1 MSMNIKNI
9 LTYFITGGI
18 VSTLIIVLEESGLR
32 LWSSLATLM
41 PVFTLISYLFIGQLK
56 GGKALS
62 QHAWLVLIG
71 TLVSW
76 VPYMITIALLSPHM
90 SSNKTIGIG
99 LAIFFILATVY
110 LLIVNHYN
118 LFQ

>member
-1 MSMNIKNI
+1 MDFKNI
-9 LTYFITGGI
+9 FIYFITGGI
-18 VSTLIIVLEESGLR
+18 VTTLIVTLEEGGLR
-32 LWSSLATLM
+32 VWSGLATLV
-41 PVFTLISYLFIGQLK
+41 PVFTLISYLFIGQSR

-76 VPYMITIALLSPHM
+76 VPYMITVALLSPHL
-90 SSNKTIGIG
+90 SSNKAIGIG
-99 LAIFFILATVY
+99 LGVFFVLATTF
-110 LLIVNHYN
+110 LLIVNHYH